1 MITWYIFGIA
11 YLIALPFVF
20 LVIPAVKDRMGW
32 QKVNVMG
39 FISIWLIMPVF
50 LIIKI
55 INR

>member
-1 MITWYIFGIA
+1 MITWYILGIA

-20 LVIPAVKDRMGW
+20 LVIPTVKDHMGW
-32 QKVNVMG
+32 QKVNVIG

>member
-1 MITWYIFGIA
+1 MITWYILGIA

-20 LVIPAVKDRMGW
+20 MVIPAVKDRMGW
-32 QKVNVMG
+32 QKVNVIG

>member
-1 MITWYIFGIA
+1 MITWYILGIA

-32 QKVNVMG
+32 QKVNVIG